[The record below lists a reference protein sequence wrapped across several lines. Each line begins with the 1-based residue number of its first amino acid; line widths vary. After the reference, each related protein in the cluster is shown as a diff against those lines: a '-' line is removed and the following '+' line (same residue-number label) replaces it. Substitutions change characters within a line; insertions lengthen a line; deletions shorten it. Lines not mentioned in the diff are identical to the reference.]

1 MSEQNIKYTTDGK
14 KVIVL
19 GNLNSTEKIVQ
30 EIFIIDG
37 SEIPSGEHFVVKS
50 LHDAPAMSWMEKRAK
65 ELEARCER
73 IYSEHKKL
81 EEEFY
86 SKTKVI
92 KAKLSFIEKL
102 ETNLSEDKLKQ
113 LIDFISGD
121 IKYVV
126 IEGYSSFDILDFNTA
141 ITKRFFGD
149 YNGIRLLSVFGHSD
163 GDLSYGINEYKSK
176 DCDWVTIHP
185 CKTMEEALDI
195 LRERFSIMVKERFS
209 SDLLKVA
216 KEYNLDIPDDI
227 VKKYNKEKRESLLA
241 DIEKEKQQIQ
251 AYENEL
257 LKYQD

>member
-50 LHDAPAMSWMEKRAK
+50 LHDAPAMSWMEKHTK

-73 IYSEHKKL
+73 TTLKYKEL
-81 EEEFY
+81 EKEFY

-102 ETNLSEDKLKQ
+102 KTNFSEDKLKQ

-126 IEGYSSFDILDFNTA
+126 EEGYSSLSILDFNTA

-149 YNGIRLLSVFGHSD
+149 YNGIKLLSIFGDSD
-163 GDLSYGINEYKSK
+163 GDLSYRINEYRNG
-176 DCDWVTIHP
+176 DGNWVSIHP
-185 CKTMEEALDI
+185 CKTMEEALEI
-195 LRERFSIMVKERFS
+195 LKERFSIVIKERFS
-209 SDLLKVA
+209 SNLLKVA
-216 KEYNLDIPDDI
+216 KKYNLDIPDEVI
-227 VKKYNKEKRESLLA
+227 KKYNKEKRESLLA
-241 DIEKEKQQIQ
+241 DIEEEKQRIQ
-251 AYENEL
+251 EYEKKLSN
-257 LKYQD
+257 YQD